1 MRVLIA
7 LVIVLL
13 LACGLLAYLLLRE
26 RSGGAAWRR
35 KGLFIPQRLPTGDTL
50 EHLVRRF
57 QHLTNSALLGRR
69 LARLYAV
76 LFDPDLIL
84 EYINDTYLT
93 PQIETGN
100 LINNTALFLCVA
112 AVEEAI
118 EARSF
123 GETPNNTVGSYLRA
137 EFKRRG
143 WIWPTHPLAWKKFF
157 LEQYV
162 DQLLNEPSNNARVFP
177 PTGLPPRTDN
187 APSWLLA

>member
-1 MRVLIA
+1 MRVLIT
-7 LVIVLL
+7 LVLVLL
-13 LACGLLAYLLLRE
+13 LACGLLSYRLLRE

-50 EHLVRRF
+50 EHLVLRF
-57 QHLTNSALLGRR
+57 QYLTDSALLGRR

-93 PQIETGN
+93 PQIETSN
-100 LINNTALFLCVA
+100 LANNTALFLCVA

-118 EARSF
+118 EGRSF

-162 DQLLNEPSNNARVFP
+162 DQLLNEPPNTARISP
-177 PTGLPPRTDN
+177 PTRLPPRQDT
-187 APSWLLA
+187 APSWLLI